1 MRAPGW
7 TVATLAW
14 ILLMGGAC
22 PASASAQTLRRDRS
36 AQPPTTTESIT
47 TASEPAANDKVG
59 KELHANRIMGA
70 PPRID
75 GRVDDEAWMA
85 AETITDFVQDA
96 TDRQVLELI
105 LYGGLWGRPFG
116 LPPDVPKERVA
127 ALRKA
132 FSEMTN
138 DKQFLAEAQKL
149 DVDLD
154 IMAGEQMD
162 AILAKAY
169 AASPAIIEAV
179 CLAPAEVGQQA

>member
-14 ILLMGGAC
+14 ILLMGGAR

-85 AETITDFVQDA
+85 AETITDFVQED
-96 TDRQVLELI
+96 
-105 LYGGLWGRPFG
+105 
-116 LPPDVPKERVA
+116 PDNMAAPSERMAIRVA
-127 ALRKA
+127 YDDRYLYVAV
-132 FSEMTN
+132 EMT
-138 DKQFLAEAQKL
+138 FRGLS
-149 DVDLD
+149 D
-154 IMAGEQMD
+154 IMK
-162 AILAKAY
+162 I
-169 AASPAIIEAV
+169 ASI
-179 CLAPAEVGQQA
+179 